1 MLSIIGRYANAH
13 IYIILRFI
21 TCIRRGTIMNYYLRR
36 LQYYKREYVLPIAQ
50 VIGYTIAIGI
60 ALSWFYILMVI
71 AAILNQPYL
80 P

>member
-1 MLSIIGRYANAH
+1 
-13 IYIILRFI
+13 
-21 TCIRRGTIMNYYLRR
+21 MNYYLRR

-50 VIGYTIAIGI
+50 VIGYTVAIGI